1 MNITGSGNVAIDW
14 NSFNV
19 AQGESVKFSG
29 MQAVLNYVTGNTK
42 SEILVTSAAAAY
54 MYF

>member
-1 MNITGSGNVAIDW
+1 MAGTGSIGTPGGDQMNITGSGNVAIDW

-29 MQAVLNYVTGNTK
+29 CGRVELRYRQY
-42 SEILVTSAAAAY
+42 
-54 MYF
+54 